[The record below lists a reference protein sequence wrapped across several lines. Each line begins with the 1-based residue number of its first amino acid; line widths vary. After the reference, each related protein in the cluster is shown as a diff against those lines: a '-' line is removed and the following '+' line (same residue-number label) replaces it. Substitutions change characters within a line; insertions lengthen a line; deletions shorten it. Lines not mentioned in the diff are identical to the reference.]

1 MPTAELVENAPDRGG
16 AVPPPGEVVRPGGG
30 DGGGG
35 LIGDP
40 ARFGLWLFLATLSML
55 FIGFTSAYLVRRASG
70 DWLPLR
76 PPLLLWLN
84 TAVLG
89 ASSATLELAR
99 RRLAG
104 WDLPGTRRFLAG
116 TGLLGA
122 AFVAGQGLAW
132 RELVARG
139 FYLASNPHNS
149 FFYVLTGIHVL
160 HLVSGLIWFCVV
172 YYRVHRLALTPGE
185 DGLRLFATYWHFL
198 GGLWLYLLLLLFV
211 V

>member
-1 MPTAELVENAPDRGG
+1 MPTAELVRDAPNQGG
-16 AVPPPGEVVRPGGG
+16 TAPPPWEAVRHRGG

-40 ARFGLWLFLATLSML
+40 ARFGLWLFLATVSML

-70 DWLPLR
+70 DWLPMR
-76 PPLLLWLN
+76 PPMLLWLN
-84 TAVLG
+84 TAVLA
-89 ASSATLELAR
+89 ASSATLEVSR
-99 RRLAG
+99 RRLAA
-104 WDLPGTRRFLAG
+104 WDLTGTRRFLAG

-139 FYLASNPHNS
+139 YYLASNPHNS
-149 FFYVLTGIHVL
+149 FFYVLTGMHAL
-160 HLVSGLIWFCVV
+160 HLVSGLIWFCAV
-172 YYRVHRLALTPGE
+172 YYRVQRLALTPGE

-211 V
+211 L